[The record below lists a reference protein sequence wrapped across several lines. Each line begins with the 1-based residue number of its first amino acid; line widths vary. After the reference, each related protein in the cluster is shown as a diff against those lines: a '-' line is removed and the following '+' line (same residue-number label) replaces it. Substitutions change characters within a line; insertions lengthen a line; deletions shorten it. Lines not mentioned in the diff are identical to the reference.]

1 MKREFFDGTGIEPLE
16 QRRMMAGDVTASLS
30 GADLVVNGD
39 NSGNEVVIRA
49 TEQAG
54 QFVVEGLNGTTI
66 NGQQSATISGVTDDL
81 RINLRNGDNVLL
93 LTAEGPDGEQ
103 SFLQVADDLQIRT
116 GSGQDVVVFDNVR
129 VGDRADLRTGDGADT
144 IVTYQ
149 SQFVGDFRVNTGNG
163 SDILGLD
170 TTEVFGR
177 LRATLGSGDDVFVL
191 FDCNVGERT
200 DVNMGSGDDFFGV
213 HGSNFADELRLNGG
227 NGDDDMIHSDT
238 SSAVDTR
245 VRSVESVTAGDAN
258 DISAELDDAS
268 ISEAVNLIFTE
279 GTGF

>member
-1 MKREFFDGTGIEPLE
+1 MPLLGSDGSKRQLLPGVGTMKREFFDGTGIEPLE

-81 RINLRNGDNVLL
+81 RIDLRNGDNVLL

-116 GSGQDVVVFDNVR
+116 GSAEDVVVFDNVR
-129 VGDRADLRTGDGADT
+129 VGDRADLRTGDG
-144 IVTYQ
+144 
-149 SQFVGDFRVNTGNG
+149 
-163 SDILGLD
+163 
-170 TTEVFGR
+170 GR
-177 LRATLGSGDDVFVL
+177 HHRDLPKPVRGRFS
-191 FDCNVGERT
+191 RQ
-200 DVNMGSGDDFFGV
+200 
-213 HGSNFADELRLNGG
+213 HGQWL
-227 NGDDDMIHSDT
+227 
-238 SSAVDTR
+238 
-245 VRSVESVTAGDAN
+245 
-258 DISAELDDAS
+258 
-268 ISEAVNLIFTE
+268 
-279 GTGF
+279 